1 MLALLRRLRQTL
13 WVATVL
19 VRSGMIAPL
28 RPDKYLRMGAAGRRY
43 GANPLVG
50 FSLAAARAPHAVG
63 LVDERGSLT
72 WRELDRRIDALAVAL
87 PTLDPRRITTVG
99 ILCRNHRGFVE
110 ALAASARIGADALL
124 LNTGFSGPQL
134 ADVLKREGA
143 QVLVYDEEFAG
154 LVEHAR
160 SRVDGLVEV
169 IGWADDEPAA
179 PTVEQLVQAHHGERP
194 PRPDTAGRIILL
206 TSGTTGTPKGARRS
220 GSGGAGAL
228 AAMLS
233 RIPWRAGETVVVA
246 APMFHAWGFGQ
257 LAIAASLTCTVVTR
271 RRFDPEATL
280 RMVEEHDA
288 TGLAVVPV
296 MLERIIDLPADVLD
310 RHPASSLRFATASG
324 SRMRPDAVTAVMDR
338 FGDVV
343 YNSYNATEAGL
354 ITTAVPADLRLAPD
368 TAGRPVSGTEIEIL
382 GDDLEP
388 VEVGTVGRIAVLSDS
403 KFEGYTSGDT
413 KASHGDHML
422 SGDVGRLDENGL
434 LYVVGRDD
442 EMIVSGG
449 ENVYPL
455 EVEQTLAEHPDV
467 HEVAVVGVDDAAY
480 GQRLAAF
487 VVRREGAT
495 AGVEDLKGHVKQ
507 HLAGYKVPRD
517 VVFLAELPRN
527 ASGKIMKRELPFE
540 DAVEVAD

>member
-1 MLALLRRLRQTL
+1 
-13 WVATVL
+13 
-19 VRSGMIAPL
+19 MIAPL
-28 RPDKYLRMGAAGRRY
+28 RPDKYLRMAAAGRRY

-72 WRELDRRIDALAVAL
+72 WGELDRRTDALTVGL
-87 PTLDPRRITTVG
+87 RTLGEGPVTTVG

-110 ALAASARIGADALL
+110 SLAATARMGADALL

-134 ADVLKREGA
+134 ADALEREGA

-160 SRVDGLVEV
+160 RRMDGLVEV
-169 IGWADDEPAA
+169 LAWTDKDTAA
-179 PTVEQLVQAHHGERP
+179 PTVEGLVQAHLGTRP
-194 PRPDTAGRIILL
+194 PRPETGGRIILL

-220 GSGGAGAL
+220 SSGGAGAL

-257 LAIAASLTCTVVTR
+257 LAIAASMTCAVVTR

-280 RMVEEHDA
+280 QMVEDHHA
-288 TGLAVVPV
+288 SGLAVVPV

-310 RHPASSLRFATASG
+310 RHPMSSLRFATASG
-324 SRMRPDAVTAVMDR
+324 SRMRPDAVTAFMDR
-338 FGDVV
+338 FGEVV

-368 TAGRPVSGTEIEIL
+368 TAGRPVSGTQVEIL
-382 GDDLEP
+382 GDDLTP
-388 VEVGTVGRIAVLSDS
+388 VPVGTVGRIAVLSDS

-422 SGDVGRLDENGL
+422 SGDVGRLDEQGL

-442 EMIVSGG
+442 EMIVTGG

-455 EVEQTLAEHPDV
+455 EVEQTLGEHPGV
-467 HEVAVVGVDDAAY
+467 HEVAVVGVDDDAY

-487 VVRREGAT
+487 VVRRASAAVT
-495 AGVEDLKGHVKQ
+495 ADDLRLHVKQ

-517 VVFLAELPRN
+517 VVFVDELPRN
-527 ASGKIMKRELPFE
+527 ASGKIMKRELPLDE
-540 DAVEVAD
+540 NIEAAG